1 MSMRCMS
8 TFRAKGLKSKEAL
21 PCVLFHRRPKKMG
34 KGGYGKGW
42 LNRRWQPAH
51 QQWHSSHHDRASW
64 HSQYRQPP
72 RENSL
77 THLCAGVVTSAF
89 EGVCSG
95 VASATWAAVQGAAN
109 TLMNGRSATQAQMPA
124 SNGGPADIM
133 KCLAGS
139 GTKPEQPAHPPR
151 ETVPTPNAN
160 QNQSVAEQMVLD
172 LQEQQLLLQK
182 QLLSL
187 QEKQQAVEVAA
198 ATTAATSTE
207 DKPRQKV
214 PAQPSDEDL
223 DTPGSNPPGPRCQR
237 PSTQQSQNQRAN

>member
-1 MSMRCMS
+1 MEVSWNGVTPVIHSGIFHENHPLRSAAGQVCVWS
-8 TFRAKGLKSKEAL
+8 VGCQCRAGN
-21 PCVLFHRRPKKMG
+21 F
-34 KGGYGKGW
+34 KGW
-42 LNRRWQPAH
+42 KIPSNARGASRDLRERRNRI
-51 QQWHSSHHDRASW
+51 SGIENLTTNGDRK
-64 HSQYRQPP
+64 
-72 RENSL
+72 L
-77 THLCAGVVTSAF
+77 G
-89 EGVCSG
+89 
-95 VASATWAAVQGAAN
+95 
-109 TLMNGRSATQAQMPA
+109 
-124 SNGGPADIM
+124 
-133 KCLAGS
+133 CLAGS

-160 QNQSVAEQMVLD
+160 QNQSVAEQMVLN

-182 QLLSL
+182 QLLAL

-237 PSTQQSQNQRAN
+237 PSTQQSQNQRANWQRSPKRSKARSQRPSD

>member
-1 MSMRCMS
+1 MS

-42 LNRRWQPAH
+42 QNRRWQPAH

-160 QNQSVAEQMVLD
+160 QNQSVAEQMVLN

-182 QLLSL
+182 QLLAL
-187 QEKQQAVEVAA
+187 QEKQQAVEWQQQQQL
-198 ATTAATSTE
+198 
-207 DKPRQKV
+207 RQALKINLARRYL
-214 PAQPSDEDL
+214 PSQPMK
-223 DTPGSNPPGPRCQR
+223 T
-237 PSTQQSQNQRAN
+237 